1 MGSRQAEQLSLCSQ
15 QLIVA
20 TIEESVLRTEMTD
33 LESQEEDDPKS
44 ILFFKPMSW
53 LGQIRRTLLW
63 GPVKLVQG
71 KLVTGCFSNKRK
83 TTCEVITTHPFS
95 SHFRCSCSKFEG

>member
-1 MGSRQAEQLSLCSQ
+1 MLLSFL
-15 QLIVA
+15 L
-20 TIEESVLRTEMTD
+20 EE
-33 LESQEEDDPKS
+33 
-44 ILFFKPMSW
+44 
-53 LGQIRRTLLW
+53 RTLFW

-71 KLVTGCFSNKRK
+71 KLVTGCFSNKRKK